1 MSNPEIE
8 KLAAEY
14 EAATNVFLEAFKKVN
29 LADLDK
35 PKKDGWSAR
44 QVIHHLADSES
55 QSCAR
60 LKRLVAEPG
69 TTIQGYD
76 ENIWAQS
83 TTLGYTVLPVENSL
97 ALYKASRAA
106 SLEIIKRLEVAQLS
120 NAGTHTESGAYDLK
134 KWFSSYINHPRDH
147 ANQLL
152 AD

>member
-35 PKKDGWSAR
+35 PKNDGWTAR

-60 LKRLVAEPG
+60 LKRLIAQPG

-76 ENIWAQS
+76 ENIWAQN

>member
-1 MSNPEIE
+1 MTHPEIE
-8 KLAAEY
+8 KLVAEY
-14 EAATNVFLEAFKKVN
+14 EAATNLFLEAVKKIN

-35 PKKDGWSAR
+35 PKQDGWNAR

-60 LKRLVAEPG
+60 LKRLIAEPG
-69 TTIQGYD
+69 SIIQGYD
-76 ENIWAQS
+76 ENIWAQN
-83 TTLGYTVLPVENSL
+83 TTLGYTVLPIENSL
-97 ALYKASRAA
+97 AFYKASRAA
-106 SLEIIKRLEVAQLS
+106 SLEIVKRLEVAQLS
-120 NAGTHTESGAYDLK
+120 NAGIHTESGAYDLK

>member
-8 KLAAEY
+8 KLASEY

-35 PKKDGWSAR
+35 PKKDGWNAR

-60 LKRLVAEPG
+60 LKRLIAQPG

-76 ENIWAQS
+76 ENIWAQN

-97 ALYKASRAA
+97 ALYKVARAA

-120 NAGTHTESGAYDLK
+120 NAGVHTESGAYDLK
-134 KWFSSYINHPRDH
+134 KWFSSYINHPKDH

>member
-1 MSNPEIE
+1 MSHPEID
-8 KLAAEY
+8 KLVADY
-14 EAATNVFLEAFKKVN
+14 EVATTVFLEAFKKVN

-35 PKKDGWSAR
+35 PKKDGWNAR

-55 QSCAR
+55 QSYAR

-69 TTIQGYD
+69 STIQGYD
-76 ENIWAQS
+76 ENIWAQN
-83 TTLGYTVLPVENSL
+83 TTLGYTVLPIENSL
-97 ALYKASRAA
+97 ALYKASRAS
-106 SLEIIKRLEVAQLS
+106 SLEIIKRLEIEQLS
-120 NAGTHTESGAYDLK
+120 NAGIHTESGAYDLK